1 MDDADGRRRGL
12 RATPSLALFQALSDH
27 YGITITK
34 KLLIAVGCPI
44 SICLA
49 VMPTEDMYSES
60 IDLMSQFSARRYP
73 AQDVPQHS

>member
-1 MDDADGRRRGL
+1 MMQVADGVAYGQLHPWNYFR
-12 RATPSLALFQALSDH
+12 H
-27 YGITITK
+27 YLIITASTMTK

-44 SICLA
+44 SICLS

>member
-1 MDDADGRRRGL
+1 MQVAGGVAYGKLHPWNYFR
-12 RATPSLALFQALSDH
+12 H
-27 YGITITK
+27 YLIITASTMTQ
-34 KLLIAVGCPI
+34 KLLISVGCPI
-44 SICLA
+44 SICLS